1 MLLQCADNSSFPGSR
16 EALWTQGNRKA
27 VLIVWTVECLMAVPG
42 SVCRAHCSMRR
53 CIFPKNQFQP
63 TGLGGKGRSRGWLE
77 LAVTSHHGTHSTQGI
92 FPGGL
97 LSASEAGPFAHSS
110 RSSSLN
116 CFFHQ
121 FRSIRTRSSLPTCYF
136 ESVLLT
142 ESLVEGFGWSCRGPR
157 GFCEA
162 SLQPGRISLKACS
175 FV

>member
-1 MLLQCADNSSFPGSR
+1 MVLCAELSAIRGGASFHKTSSSLLGWEGKSTPGVG
-16 EALWTQGNRKA
+16 W
-27 VLIVWTVECLMAVPG
+27 
-42 SVCRAHCSMRR
+42 
-53 CIFPKNQFQP
+53 
-63 TGLGGKGRSRGWLE
+63 GWLG
-77 LAVTSHHGTHSTQGI
+77 LTVTSTHGTHFTQGI

-110 RSSSLN
+110 RSSSFN

-121 FRSIRTRSSLPTCYF
+121 FRSIRTRSRLLTCYF

-142 ESLVEGFGWSCRGPR
+142 ESLVKGFGWSWRGPG

-162 SLQPGRISLKACS
+162 SLQLSRISLKTCS